1 MHCLAALR
9 VVLSSC
15 LGVVGDRV
23 YDVTGWLADHPGRA
37 APILKLAGQDAT
49 AAFWKFHAK
58 EILVGH
64 AMRFDIGA
72 IAGGALETP
81 REESGRVGRDTHVR
95 HALQL

>member
-1 MHCLAALR
+1 M
-9 VVLSSC
+9 VLSSC

-58 EILVGH
+58 EILAEH